1 MSADSFSTWLALRE
15 PADVAARSAALTQAI
30 AARLPPDRP
39 LRILDLGSGTG
50 SNVRYLSS
58 RLPVPQHWLV
68 VDRDPQLLAEG
79 PRPSVTC
86 HIETLCLNLGA
97 VSGLADSAHPAE
109 PAQLADPAHPAHPAH
124 PAPPT
129 PPALFSGRHLVTA
142 SALLDLVSDQ
152 WLRTLAGRCRTT
164 GAAALFALNYNGRS
178 RCTPAEAEDDTI
190 RDLMNRHQRANDMGF
205 GRAAGPEAVDCAE
218 RWFAAAGYEVR
229 REPSDWILAP
239 EQGELQRQ
247 LIEGWA
253 QAAEEIAPE
262 QTPMVRDWLARRL
275 AHVAAGRSHV
285 VVGHDDLAAWLER

>member
-1 MSADSFSTWLALRE
+1 M
-15 PADVAARSAALTQAI
+15 
-30 AARLPPDRP
+30 
-39 LRILDLGSGTG
+39 
-50 SNVRYLSS
+50 RYLSS

-97 VSGLADSAHPAE
+97 PAD
-109 PAQLADPAHPAHPAH
+109 LADPV
-124 PAPPT
+124 
-129 PPALFSGRHLVTA
+129 LFAGRHLVTA

-262 QTPMVRDWLARRL
+262 QTPMIRDWLARRL
-275 AHVAAGRSHV
+275 AHVEAGRSHV